1 MADEDCVGAPS
12 GRGGAQGAP
21 GDGRGRFAASP
32 LHARFAIHDSRERL
46 KGARP

>member
-1 MADEDCVGAPS
+1 METMDEDGAVAPE

-32 LHARFAIHDSRERL
+32 LHARFGFHD
-46 KGARP
+46 